1 MSDDCIVL
9 LEELIRSNHAL
20 ASENVKLRQ
29 QQERSNKENSEAL
42 QRIEG
47 RLQTVDNNA
56 ANVRRRQNRRQKRTT
71 VVVPPA
77 CRRTVRRMYKL
88 LLKKD
93 DFSGF
98 YLDEEINSDSNKI
111 LFERTIEQ
119 AIHQQGGP
127 EKCPWTKEVIEAALQ
142 IYFKYV

>member
-56 ANVRRRQNRRQKRTT
+56 ANVRRRQNRRQRRTT

-77 CRRTVRRMYKL
+77 CRVS
-88 LLKKD
+88 KK
-93 DFSGF
+93 
-98 YLDEEINSDSNKI
+98 
-111 LFERTIEQ
+111 T
-119 AIHQQGGP
+119 
-127 EKCPWTKEVIEAALQ
+127 
-142 IYFKYV
+142 